1 MNTLVCEFTYD
12 GETLRLVKLADG
24 TARIERL
31 AGHDLLG
38 APLWQNF
45 DAAEHGGPHG
55 DYGNDDCSQ
64 LCRVLSLLPD
74 IAMAVACA
82 KARPASVRP
91 MSNTSTN
98 SRILAHFK
106 QSPDAEL
113 TARDLRAAGFTEDS
127 EHLMH
132 SLGVLFKRGELTRVD
147 RGRYRLN
154 HDRKDKP

>member
-1 MNTLVCEFTYD
+1 MNTLVCQFAFE

-31 AGHDLLG
+31 TGHDLLG
-38 APLWQNF
+38 AEQWDDFNA
-45 DAAEHGGPHG
+45 DEHGGPHG
-55 DYGNDDCSQ
+55 HHNDDSAI
-64 LCRVLSLLPD
+64 LSRVLSMLPD

-106 QSPDAEL
+106 QNPDAEL
-113 TARDLRAAGFTEDS
+113 SARDLRAAGFTEDS

-132 SLGVLFKRGELTRVD
+132 SLGALFKRGELTRVD

-154 HDRKDKP
+154 RDRAVMS

>member
-1 MNTLVCEFTYD
+1 MNTLVCEFTYE

-38 APLWQNF
+38 AEQWDDF
-45 DAAEHGGPHG
+45 DAVEHGGPHG
-55 DYGNDDCSQ
+55 EYDDEGAKF
-64 LCRVLSLLPD
+64 CRVLSMLPN

-82 KARPASVRP
+82 KAHPASTRP
-91 MSNTSTN
+91 MSTTSTN
-98 SRILAHFK
+98 SRILAHFRLN
-106 QSPDAEL
+106 PDAEL
-113 TARDLRAAGFTEDS
+113 SARDLRAAGFTEDS

-154 HDRKDKP
+154 HERHK